1 MLQCSEAFFKEK
13 ALISCLPTKMDTME
27 IREILKKGINGNTT
41 NLEIKIGQLSSA
53 GHITAQTIQQ
63 HWPLSSISQ
72 LTKITKSIIT

>member
-53 GHITAQTIQQ
+53 GHKAQTIQQ